1 MTDDSS
7 QVEPAEVLFDGRPS
21 TRPTVAAAV
30 TVTLLTLGIVVWLF
44 VDGESVVGD
53 TSQTLAGVIGVLG
66 SLVLIRLLGRLYALT
81 RTSYYV
87 TPTEIRRERAFLFSR
102 SSREVPVSRIRGVK
116 MTQTPFQRLF
126 GYGSVA
132 VLSAGPNQSLGFVS
146 LEQVPDPV
154 TRRDELRA
162 LLRDT
167 DSDETT
173 PSTSV

>member
-1 MTDDSS
+1 MTDESS
-7 QVEPAEVLFDGRPS
+7 QAATTAVLFDGRPS

-30 TVTLLTLGIVVWLF
+30 TVTLLTLGIVIWLF

-53 TSQTLAGVIGVLG
+53 TGQTLAGVVGVLG
-66 SLVLIRLLGRLYALT
+66 SLVLLRLLGRLYALT

-87 TPTEIRRERAFLFSR
+87 TPTEIRRERSFLFSR
-102 SSREVPVSRIRGVK
+102 SSREIPVSRIRGIK

-132 VLSAGPNQSLGFVS
+132 VLTAGPNQSLGFVS
-146 LEQVPDPV
+146 LEQVPEPV

-167 DSDETT
+167 DDDGTASATA
-173 PSTSV
+173 V

>member
-1 MTDDSS
+1 MTDDPS
-7 QVEPAEVLFDGRPS
+7 QAEKTEVLFDGRPS
-21 TRPTVAAAV
+21 TGPTVAAAV

-44 VDGESVVGD
+44 VDGEAYVGD
-53 TSQTLAGVIGVLG
+53 TNQTLAGVICVLGVLI
-66 SLVLIRLLGRLYALT
+66 LLRLLGRLYALT

-102 SSREVPVSRIRGVK
+102 SSREVPVCRIRGVE

-126 GYGSVA
+126 GYGNVA
-132 VLSAGPNQSLGFVS
+132 VLTAGPNQSLGFVS
-146 LEQVPDPV
+146 LEQVPEPV

-167 DSDETT
+167 EGSETIAA
-173 PSTSV
+173 SSV